1 MLVDPL
7 HFKQVLF
14 NLLGNAIKFTERGG
28 VTVRAV
34 GRREAE
40 RLHLLLEVSD
50 TGLGIS
56 EEDQAR
62 LFRPFSQ
69 VGSPALGQASGS
81 GLGLYISRRLVHL
94 MGGQISLRSELGN
107 GSCFSVEFDLPL
119 TGPPPSESSEA
130 RSGVAEVE
138 EQKEARALSIL
149 LAEDHPFNRL
159 TLTMQLE
166 SLGHRVTSTEDGEE
180 AFERWQGEDFDV
192 VITDGMMPRMDGY
205 ELARRIRSQEALG
218 GRRRCLVIALTAS
231 AEKDALERCLA
242 AGMDRVLFKPTTL
255 DELARALNGG
265 EPLMPTSVDSQ

>member
-1 MLVDPL
+1 
-7 HFKQVLF
+7 
-14 NLLGNAIKFTERGG
+14 
-28 VTVRAV
+28 
-34 GRREAE
+34 
-40 RLHLLLEVSD
+40 SD

-119 TGPPPSESSEA
+119 TEPPPSESSEA

-138 EQKEARALSIL
+138 ERKEVRALSIL